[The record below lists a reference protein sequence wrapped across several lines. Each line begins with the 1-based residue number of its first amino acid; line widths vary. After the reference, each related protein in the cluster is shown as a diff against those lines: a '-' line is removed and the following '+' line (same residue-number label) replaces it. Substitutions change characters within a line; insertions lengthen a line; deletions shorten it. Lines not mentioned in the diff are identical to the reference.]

1 MKLRLKAKGC
11 HLPFGIKQCYLT
23 QVSKF
28 KLSYKAHNVGDKL
41 RQKVNTP
48 CLNTSQRPLSNLP
61 TPDEWKA
68 ELT

>member
-28 KLSYKAHNVGDKL
+28 KLSYKAHNVGDKFL
-41 RQKVNTP
+41 ESEAKSEHTVP
-48 CLNTSQRPLSNLP
+48 
-61 TPDEWKA
+61 
-68 ELT
+68 